1 MNDIYFKINDLVRI
15 KEQEYNRIAK
25 DVIWKENVFRILS
38 LNESTAKLS
47 DIENDIPLNSLE
59 PIPIDGVADASIY
72 YEPAIAADII
82 FHGEP
87 IPVRQKN
94 TSYYVDGFD
103 TVHVDNHTLKD
114 EFLAMNFKYVHE
126 VQRWLHESGS
136 RDELRVNQTLKV

>member
-1 MNDIYFKINDLVRI
+1 MYFKINDLVRI

-126 VQRWLHESGS
+126 VQRGLHESGS